1 MKRNSGLIGWIVLIV
16 GLLCS
21 VRGGAVDVGSAAALR
36 DALGNATVSGNVV
49 MLTGDVS
56 LSSTLNITGGT
67 MILDL
72 NGMQISITKNK
83 AEAKC
88 ISVTGGTLE
97 ITGGGFISAQ
107 TTGTEWFS
115 DRAAIALSYD
125 GGTVRI
131 YRATFNAIASDGTAY
146 TLDPNNDYT
155 VDNMI
160 PAGAYMTNSSDYG
173 STGLVSSSI
182 TVALTNYNVS
192 YNTSGGTTTNPGT
205 PSYTIE
211 TPDFTLPTVTKN
223 GYTFA
228 DWTYNGNPVNP
239 TALPTTADRVTSK
252 DMAFGATWTLISY
265 KVVYDVAG
273 GTAIQDG
280 LYNIE
285 TGISSLP
292 TPKREGY
299 VFNGWYRD
307 NQKVTS
313 IPAGTGDITLVAHW
327 TEISYTLS
335 FKTNNDTFIADISYT
350 KAKPGIL
357 PSGLTKEGYMFG
369 GWFQNENFTG
379 SELEAVPFPAGT
391 AGQTNIPVMI
401 YAKWIPISYTITF
414 NTNGGSDQDALPY
427 TVETETFKLPTR
439 TTKAGYTLVG
449 WYIDEALTKPY
460 GEVVKGT
467 HGDFTLY
474 AKWKLTEYTIEY
486 ELYGHGLLP
495 CP

>member
-56 LSSTLNITGGT
+56 LTSTLNITGGT

-146 TLDPNNDYT
+146 ALDPNNGYT

-239 TALPTTADRVTSK
+239 TALPTTADRVASK
-252 DMAFGATWTLISY
+252 DMVFVATWTLISY

-273 GTAIQDG
+273 GTAIQDDS
-280 LYNIE
+280 YNIE

-313 IPAGTGDITLVAHW
+313 IPAGTGDVTLVAHW

-335 FKTNNDTFIADISYT
+335 FKTNNGTSLADISYT
-350 KAKPGIL
+350 LIPQHY
-357 PSGLTKEGYMFG
+357 SLTLF
-369 GWFQNENFTG
+369 
-379 SELEAVPFPAGT
+379 
-391 AGQTNIPVMI
+391 
-401 YAKWIPISYTITF
+401 IS
-414 NTNGGSDQDALPY
+414 A
-427 TVETETFKLPTR
+427 
-439 TTKAGYTLVG
+439 
-449 WYIDEALTKPY
+449 
-460 GEVVKGT
+460 
-467 HGDFTLY
+467 
-474 AKWKLTEYTIEY
+474 
-486 ELYGHGLLP
+486 
-495 CP
+495 